1 MVDGSGVPLCLV
13 ASAANVNDLNLL
25 AGTVN
30 SRGLEP
36 AAGIEQH
43 LCLHLGYQCKMITP
57 WAEAKGFIVHLSKG
71 KPMVMEP
78 GKKSRRWVVER
89 TASWLNGY
97 RKLLVRFEKKTDNYQ
112 ALLHLACVLMCWRRV
127 VPIYG

>member
-1 MVDGSGVPLCLV
+1 VP
-13 ASAANVNDLNLL
+13 
-25 AGTVN
+25 
-30 SRGLEP
+30 
-36 AAGIEQH
+36 
-43 LCLHLGYQCKMITP
+43 
-57 WAEAKGFIVHLSKG
+57 LSKG